1 MESNKIAMIMGVSG
15 QDGSYLTEYL
25 LAHNYTVVGIA
36 RRCSHNNSERISH
49 ITNSQ
54 FQVIEGDVSDHSHI
68 ITLLKEYKPTHIFN
82 LAAQSHVG
90 SSFKQPIYTFDVTA
104 GGTLNILEA
113 IRQVDASIRFYQAS
127 SSEIFGD
134 QVGPNNNQDENTTK
148 NPQSPY
154 AIAKLA
160 AYQFTQLYRQ
170 SYGIFASNGILFN
183 HESKRRGENFVTR
196 KITKWIG
203 KYVKWRSRCRDI
215 SIRNTIDINNIT
227 DEYSHKTF
235 PKLRLGNLNVCRD
248 WGHAADYVEAMR
260 LMLEVDHPDDFII
273 ATGKTYTIKEFL
285 KEAFDIAEIECWEK
299 YVVID
304 PELYRPS
311 DVPFLKG
318 NSAKAQKTLGWKP
331 TITFKEMVREMVDS
345 DIKMEESKC

>member
-1 MESNKIAMIMGVSG
+1 MIFGTTG
-15 QDGSYLTEYL
+15 QDGSYLTENL
-25 LAHNYTVVGIA
+25 LAHDYCVVGIA
-36 RRCSHNNSERISH
+36 RRCSHNNAERISH
-49 ITNSQ
+49 IINPK
-54 FQVIEGDVSDHSHI
+54 FQVVEGDVSDHSHI
-68 ITLLKEYKPTHIFN
+68 INLLKEYKPTHIFN

-113 IRQVDASIRFYQAS
+113 IRQVNTNTRFYQAS

-134 QVGPNNNQDENTTK
+134 QVGPNNDQDENTLK

-183 HESKRRGENFVTR
+183 HESKRRGTNFVTR

-203 KYVKWRSRCRDI
+203 KYVTWRAKCRDI
-215 SIRNTIDINNIT
+215 SQRNTIDINNIT

-260 LMLEVDHPDDFII
+260 LMLEADHPDDFII

-285 KEAFDIAEIECWEK
+285 QEAFAVADIEYWEK
-299 YVVID
+299 YIVID

-318 NSAKAQKTLGWKP
+318 NSTKARKELGWKP
-331 TITFKEMVREMVDS
+331 TISFKEMVREMVEN
-345 DIKMEESKC
+345 DIKIEGAK